1 MLSFLM
7 KGYKSQGYIQEENN
21 YSSQEEI
28 NQLVALVKAGDTQA
42 FGKVYD
48 LLVDRVYRFISFRV
62 GIKEEVEDLTE
73 EIFLKVYE
81 KLASFD
87 ASKHIP
93 FEAWLFRIVRN
104 HIIDYYRTRKK
115 EIIIDEQD
123 VAYEDISIEET
134 VEKQLLLENVME
146 ALKKL
151 PLSYR
156 EIVTLKFIEDRDNK
170 EIAFILKKRCDQ
182 VRVLQSRALKA
193 LKKILK

>member
-1 MLSFLM
+1 M
-7 KGYKSQGYIQEENN
+7 KGYKSQSYIQEENN

-28 NQLVALVKAGDTQA
+28 NQLVALVKDGDTQA

-87 ASKHIP
+87 ASRHIP

-123 VAYEDISIEET
+123 VAYEGISIEET